1 MVQCGEWPDSSGRKI
16 TEFRSRKSGA
26 LFMMRRVLIAA
37 VVMVLLGAA
46 ITAVF
51 CIRQARRDAARSRTF
66 GRLCQLRL
74 SLEIYEDLHGTL
86 PPRLLQDRH
95 GNPTHSWLALVLS
108 QLEQKAI
115 FDKLDVSKGW
125 DTATNADAIK
135 LGRPFWEWFSQ
146 DGYFP
151 CALKSEESIWNPVT
165 GSPRG
170 LLKQFPDSIV
180 LIAVPLDGVHPLQPC
195 GIDNEDLRQA
205 LEDGQEVLFIN
216 CDGIYGT
223 VGIEDGNITY
233 LPSVS
238 R

>member
-51 CIRQARRDAARSRTF
+51 CIRQARRDAARSRAF

-115 FDKLDVSKGW
+115 FDKLDASKGW

-135 LGRPFWEWFSQ
+135 LGRPFWDWFSE

-151 CALKSEESIWNPVT
+151 CALKSEASIWDPES

-180 LIAVPLDGVHPLQPC
+180 LIAVPLNGVHPLQPF
-195 GIDNEDLRQA
+195 GIDKKDLRQA
-205 LEDGQEVLFIN
+205 LEAGQEVLFIS
-216 CDGIYGT
+216 CDGVYGT
-223 VGIEDGNITY
+223 VRIEDGDITY
-233 LPSVS
+233 LPSVP